1 MEVLASAPRM
11 ERRGQRG
18 LMVSLGRLADF
29 RFGIPPETSCFH
41 RIQADKTKAVLE
53 SSCPTDRG
61 GVREHRFDRIRKKD
75 EQTHGQDRGEGV
87 LCEE

>member
-41 RIQADKTKAVLE
+41 RIQADKTKAVL
-53 SSCPTDRG
+53 
-61 GVREHRFDRIRKKD
+61 
-75 EQTHGQDRGEGV
+75 GV
-87 LCEE
+87 LATSKGPSDSSL